1 MVFEFATQV
10 DATEDAIISSVEGIL
25 AKESALGIRNGIIE
39 SKKVVSVKEF
49 FSIDLGEDDFSIDLS
64 AGKVSSVKYL
74 NTFY

>member
-49 FSIDLGEDDFSIDLS
+49 FSIDLGEDEFSIDLS

>member
-1 MVFEFATQV
+1 VVFEFATQV